1 LLAIRL
7 FRVCIPARTLRELT
21 AQLQAGIDLTVEQV
35 RLAAHRLADPTIAEP
50 EKLEFLVALKAKGE
64 TGEEL
69 GWFAKE
75 FLGLAVQPALDRN
88 GRPTIDVCG
97 TGGDRLE
104 LINVSTAT
112 MFPLAAAGVIV
123 LKHGNK
129 AITSRCGSAEVLEQ
143 LGIPITCPV
152 DQMVDCI
159 QQTGIGFF
167 FAPLYHPAFR
177 VVAPVRKKLAER
189 GVATVFNLLGPLLN
203 PAQPTCQLV
212 GVFSPAILEKYAIA
226 LARLGRNRVWVVH
239 GKVPGGSG
247 MDEISP
253 LGETEVREMKE
264 GVLNRFRL
272 SADELGLA
280 GASLRELRGADA
292 NVNAGVLINILK
304 GIERGP
310 KREFVLINTAAALVV
325 AGSTPRMESGMQLAA
340 ELIDSGQALEKLREF
355 QRFFKA
361 A

>member
-1 LLAIRL
+1 MK
-7 FRVCIPARTLRELT
+7 ELT
-21 AQLQAGIDLTVEQV
+21 AQLQAGIDLSLEQV
-35 RLAAHRLADPTIAEP
+35 KLAAHRLADPNIPEL

-129 AITSRCGSAEVLEQ
+129 AITSRCGGAEVLVQ
-143 LGIPITCPV
+143 LGIPINCPV
-152 DQMVDCI
+152 NQMVDCI
-159 QQTGIGFF
+159 QQTGVGFF

-189 GVATVFNLLGPLLN
+189 GVATIFNLLGPLLN

-212 GVFSPAILEKYAIA
+212 GVFSPAILEKYAVA
-226 LARLGRNRVWVVH
+226 LARLGRNRAWVVH

-253 LGETEVREMKE
+253 LGETEVYEMNE
-264 GVLNRFRL
+264 GALNQFHL
-272 SADELGLA
+272 SAGELGLA
-280 GASLRELRGADA
+280 GASLHELRGADA
-292 NVNAGVLINILK
+292 NVNAEVLINILK

-310 KREFVLINTAAALVV
+310 KREFVLINTAAGLVV
-325 AGSTPRMESGMQLAA
+325 AGLTPRMKSGMQLAA

-355 QRFFKA
+355 QRFFKTA
-361 A
+361 